1 MHRLACLAAVLIALC
16 AAMPASAERLTV
28 DRLVA
33 SPSLD
38 GDKVAKLALAPDG
51 SRVTFLKGKE
61 EDFRRQ
67 DLWEYHLADRAL
79 RRLVDADTLT
89 TDGALSEVEKAR
101 RERQRITATG
111 IVEYSWQPGGAGL
124 LFPLG
129 GDLYYLPL
137 DGDLRRLTDT
147 DAFETDARFS
157 PQGSYVSF
165 IRDQNLFVIELA
177 TGVER
182 QLTNDGGGVILNG
195 MAEFVAQEEMR
206 RTTGYWWSP
215 DETRI
220 AFTRVDESPVQLVDR
235 YEVAADG
242 SVTTVAQRYPFAGTD
257 NVRIELGVVAVA
269 DAGVRWIDL
278 GLDGDIYLAR
288 VDWLPDSLKLAFQRQ
303 SRDQKRLELIFADVT
318 TGARRVVLTEDSDT
332 WINLND
338 ALHFLENSNQFLWAS
353 ERSGF
358 KHLYLYRRDGTL
370 VSALTEGPWAIGA
383 LKGVDEAGGWVY
395 FEGFA
400 DTPLEKHLYRVPLT
414 GSTPAPPL
422 RLTEQGGWHDTV
434 VAGDGSLFI
443 DTFSAED
450 TPPRVALRR
459 ADGRRIAWIV
469 ENPLDRRHPY
479 HPYLDHHAPR
489 EYGAIN
495 TQDGVTLLYQ
505 LMRPANFDPQRKY
518 PAVVSVYG
526 GPLAQRVRK
535 GWSVDFNQL
544 LAQSGYVV
552 FTLDNR
558 GAANRGKAFED
569 VLYRAMGA
577 TEVEDQLLGVGFLK
591 GLPFV
596 DPERVGLYGW
606 SYGGYMT
613 LMCMAKAPG
622 AYAAGVSIAP
632 VTDWRLYDTH
642 YTERYLGDP
651 AAGPAYDDSS
661 VFSYVDGLTDPLL
674 VIHGMA
680 DDNVFFDHTV
690 RLAAELQERRQRFEM
705 MTYPGKKH
713 GIRGA
718 DTRAHLWGQVLEFFD
733 RHLKP

>member
-1 MHRLACLAAVLIALC
+1 
-16 AAMPASAERLTV
+16 MPAAAERLTV

-129 GDLYYLPL
+129 GDLFYLPL
-137 DGDLRRLTDT
+137 DGDLRRLTET

-206 RTTGYWWSP
+206 RNTGYWWSP

-220 AFTRVDESPVQLVDR
+220 AFTRVDESPVELVDR

-338 ALHFLENSNQFLWAS
+338 DLHFLENANQFLWAS

-358 KHLYLYRRDGTL
+358 KHLYLYQRDGTL

>member
-16 AAMPASAERLTV
+16 AATPASAERLTV

-89 TDGALSEVEKAR
+89 TDTALSEVEKAR

-242 SVTTVAQRYPFAGTD
+242 SVTTIAQRYPFAGTD

-288 VDWLPDSLKLAFQRQ
+288 VNWLPDSLKLAFQRQ

-338 ALHFLENSNQFLWAS
+338 DLRFLENSNQFLWAS

-358 KHLYLYRRDGTL
+358 KHLYLYQRDGTL
-370 VSALTEGPWAIGA
+370 VSALTEGPWAISA

-414 GSTPAPPL
+414 GSTPALPL

-434 VAGDGSLFI
+434 VAGDGSMFI

-479 HPYLDHHAPR
+479 QPFLDHHAPR

-526 GPLAQRVRK
+526 GPRAQRVRK

-577 TEVEDQLLGVGFLK
+577 TEVDDQLLGVGFLK

-596 DPERVGLYGW
+596 DPERVGLFGW

-674 VIHGMA
+674 VVHGMA

>member
-1 MHRLACLAAVLIALC
+1 
-16 AAMPASAERLTV
+16 MPASAERLTV

-89 TDGALSEVEKAR
+89 ADTALSEVEKAR

-206 RTTGYWWSP
+206 RNTGYWWSP

-479 HPYLDHHAPR
+479 HPFLDHHAPR

>member
-1 MHRLACLAAVLIALC
+1 MHRLACLAAVLVSIC
-16 AAMPASAERLTV
+16 VVMPASAERLTV

-89 TDGALSEVEKAR
+89 ADGALSEVEKAR

-479 HPYLDHHAPR
+479 HPFLDHHAPR

>member
-1 MHRLACLAAVLIALC
+1 MHRLACLAAVLIAIC
-16 AAMPASAERLTV
+16 AAMPAAAERLTV

-129 GDLYYLPL
+129 GDLFYLPL
-137 DGDLRRLTDT
+137 DGDLRRLTET

-206 RTTGYWWSP
+206 RNTGYWWSP

-220 AFTRVDESPVQLVDR
+220 AFTRVDESPVELVDR

-338 ALHFLENSNQFLWAS
+338 DLHFLENANQFLWAS

-358 KHLYLYRRDGTL
+358 KHLYLYQRDGTL

>member
-1 MHRLACLAAVLIALC
+1 
-16 AAMPASAERLTV
+16 MPASAERLTV

>member
-1 MHRLACLAAVLIALC
+1 
-16 AAMPASAERLTV
+16 MPASAERLTV

-137 DGDLRRLTDT
+137 DGDLRRLTET

-206 RTTGYWWSP
+206 RNTGYWWSP

>member
-1 MHRLACLAAVLIALC
+1 
-16 AAMPASAERLTV
+16 MPASAERLTV

-89 TDGALSEVEKAR
+89 TDTALSEVEKAR

-129 GDLYYLPL
+129 GDLFYLPL
-137 DGDLRRLTDT
+137 DGDLRRLTET

-206 RTTGYWWSP
+206 RNTGYWWSP

-278 GLDGDIYLAR
+278 GLDGNIYLAR